1 MKTIRV
7 VSSALLAAHLALPLV
22 SAGQETPNPSA
33 VFCEEDGGTY
43 RVVEE
48 AEGTRGICVFQ
59 GGREVDAWEY
69 FRERRGTPATRS
81 GAGMTADRIWHGGT
95 ILTMNDAAMRAEAVA
110 ERDGRIVAVGPEA
123 EVMTFRGSQTEV
135 VDLGGRTML
144 PGFFDA
150 HGHVFMGGLQALSAN
165 LLAPPDGEVADVA
178 SLQQTLRDW
187 AAANAEKVEKYD
199 LIIGFGYDN
208 AQLTELRHPNRDD
221 LDAVSRDVPI
231 VIIHQ
236 SGHLAAL
243 NSAALEVVGYDAAT
257 EDPKGGVIRRRAGSR
272 EPDGV
277 LEETAFFAAIV
288 RLMGDI
294 GETGARAFAHAGAEL
309 WARFGYTTAEEG
321 RSLPSTVAML
331 QKIADE
337 DGFQIDIVTY
347 VDVLADRDFIA
358 EHQSDAYRNRFRVA
372 GAKLT
377 IDGSPQ
383 GFTAWRDR
391 PYVDPVG
398 EYPPAYAGYA
408 AATREQV

>member
-1 MKTIRV
+1 MSQPRIRASIIV
-7 VSSALLAAHLALPLV
+7 QFSAALLVLAPV
-22 SAGQETPNPSA
+22 ASAQEP
-33 VFCEEDGGTY
+33 
-43 RVVEE
+43 
-48 AEGTRGICVFQ
+48 
-59 GGREVDAWEY
+59 
-69 FRERRGTPATRS
+69 
-81 GAGMTADRIWHGGT
+81 ADRIWFGGT

-110 ERDGRIVAVGPEA
+110 ETDGRIVAVGDADSVTSHKGPD
-123 EVMTFRGSQTEV
+123 TEMI
-135 VDLGGRTML
+135 DLEGRTML
-144 PGFFDA
+144 PGFVDA

-165 LLAPPDGEVADVA
+165 LLAPPDGEVSDIA

-187 AAANAEKVEKYD
+187 SAANAEAVERYD

-208 AQLTELRHPNRDD
+208 AQLAELRHPTRDD

-243 NSAALEVVGYDAAT
+243 NSKALEVVGYDAAT
-257 EDPKGGVIRRRAGSR
+257 EDPDGGVIRRRAGGR

-294 GETGARAFAHAGAEL
+294 GEDGARAFARAGSEL
-309 WARFGYTTAEEG
+309 WARYGYTTAEEG

-331 QKIADE
+331 QKVADE
-337 DGFQIDIVTY
+337 GGFAIDVVTY
-347 VDVLADRDFIA
+347 VDVLTNRDSIL
-358 EHQSDAYRNRFRVA
+358 EQQSDSYRNRFRVG

-398 EYPPAYAGYA
+398 DYPPGYVGYP
-408 AATREQV
+408 AATREQVIDAVTTPKRTTTRQIG